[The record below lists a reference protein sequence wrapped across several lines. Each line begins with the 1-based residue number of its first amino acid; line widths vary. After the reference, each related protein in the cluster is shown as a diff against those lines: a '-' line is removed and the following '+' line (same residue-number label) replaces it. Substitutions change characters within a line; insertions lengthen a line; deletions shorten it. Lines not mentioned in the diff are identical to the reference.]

1 MREGQSAVLVIRG
14 EAGIG
19 KSALLQFLVERA
31 TGFTVIHANG
41 VESEM
46 ELPFAAL
53 HQLCSGMLGR
63 LEALPEPQRVAA
75 STAFGLATGES
86 PDRLLTGLA
95 VLNVLSAVSDEAPL
109 LCAVDDA
116 QWLDRESAQV
126 LAFVARRLLADRVGL
141 VFASRDPGG
150 DLSDFPEMT
159 VERLHERDARALLG
173 AVLRVPLDDRVRDRV
188 VAETHGNPLAL
199 VEWPRGVTL
208 SELGGGFAMPALM
221 PIAGQLEEG
230 FRRRVAELP
239 APTQRFLTVVAAE
252 PTGDSVVVWQA
263 ARALGISPRDVA
275 PAIDS
280 GLAEIGVRIWFRHP
294 MVRSAVYGSAS
305 QADRQAAHQQL
316 AAATDPDRD
325 PDRRAWHQALGSPGP
340 DEEIAEALERSA
352 DRAKARGGFGAAGAL
367 LERSVALSVDPRRR
381 SQRILSA
388 SEAHLEA
395 GSYDIAAGL
404 LASAEGAVYDQSG
417 RIHLELLRAAHSV
430 SGGDVRDAPEL
441 WLGAARLLEEVDR
454 QAAGITYL
462 QALGSACVV
471 GNLTRG
477 ISLAE
482 VALATTRFQRSSSPT
497 PTEWLVAGLAQVTVE
512 GPLAAAP
519 ALRRA
524 LRSSRGETSPLQPVH
539 WLGYQE
545 AAATVLWD
553 ADVLH
558 EMALVHVNTA
568 RDLGALNAL
577 PTALNGLALVLVL
590 EGDLDGAGSAMTE
603 ANQVLEATGSHL
615 VVSVDATCAALAGDA
630 KASTVIDQ
638 QAAAARSAGH
648 GLALKG
654 ALWARATLQNSLGQY
669 ENAFVAGNE
678 AMEHPWEWV
687 SHLFFHELVEAAART
702 GRIKDAAH
710 ALDRLG
716 ETVGPDSSDWALG
729 VQARSL
735 ALVASGTHAE
745 DLYREAIERLGRTR
759 IRSEL
764 ARAHLLYGEWLRR
777 ENRRVDARS
786 ELRAAHDMLMTMKF
800 QLFAE
805 RARRELLATGET
817 VRKRTADS
825 LDKLT
830 PQEAHIARLAAE
842 GRTNPEIGAQLF
854 ISPRTVEWHLRKVF
868 TKLSVTSRRE
878 LREVL
883 PRVRLT
889 A

>member
-1 MREGQSAVLVIRG
+1 MLVISG

-19 KSALLQFLVERA
+19 KSRLLQFLGERA
-31 TGFTVIHANG
+31 AGFTVIHANG

-95 VLNVLSAVSDEAPL
+95 VLNVLSAVSEEAPL
-109 LCAVDDA
+109 LCVVDDA

-126 LAFVARRLLADRVGL
+126 LAFVARRLLADRIGL
-141 VFASRDPGG
+141 VFASRDPEADFSG
-150 DLSDFPEMT
+150 FPEMT
-159 VERLHERDARALLG
+159 VRRLHERDARSLLG

-199 VEWPRGVTL
+199 VEWPRGLTL
-208 SELGGGFAMPALM
+208 SELAGGFAMPTLM
-221 PIAGQLEEG
+221 PFPSQLEEG
-230 FRRRVAELP
+230 FRRRLAELP
-239 APTQRFLTVVAAE
+239 ALAQRFLTVASAE
-252 PTGDSVVVWQA
+252 PTGDSVIVWRA
-263 ARALGISPRDVA
+263 ASALGISPQDVA
-275 PAIDS
+275 PAIDA

-294 MVRSAVYGSAS
+294 MVRSAVYGAAS
-305 QADRQAAHQQL
+305 QADRQAAHQRL
-316 AAATDPDRD
+316 ADATDPDTD

-340 DEEIAEALERSA
+340 DEDIAEALERSA
-352 DRAKARGGFGAAGAL
+352 DRAKARGGFAAAGAL
-367 LERSVALSVDPRRR
+367 LERSVALSIDPSGRT
-381 SQRILSA
+381 QRILSA

-404 LASAEGAVYDQSG
+404 LASAEAAVLDDAG
-417 RIHLELLRAAHSV
+417 RIRLELLKAAHSV

-441 WLGAARLLEEVDR
+441 WLGAAKLLEAVDR
-454 QAAGITYL
+454 KAASITYL
-462 QALGSACVV
+462 QALGSACFV

-482 VALATTRFQRSSSPT
+482 VALATSRLPRFRVPT
-497 PTEWLVAGLAQVTVE
+497 PSEWLVAGLAQVTVE

-524 LRSSRGETSPLQPVH
+524 LQSFREETSPLQPVH
-539 WLGYQE
+539 WLGYKE
-545 AAATVLWD
+545 AAAAVLWD

-558 EMALVHVNTA
+558 ELAVVHVKTA

-590 EGDLDGAGSAMTE
+590 EGDLDGAGSALTE

-630 KASTVIDQ
+630 KAGTVIDE
-638 QAAAARSAGH
+638 QAAAARSSGH

-669 ENAFVAGNE
+669 ENAFVASSE
-678 AMEHPWEWV
+678 AMQHPWEWV

-702 GRIKDAAH
+702 GRTKDAAR

-716 ETVGPDSSDWALG
+716 ESVGADGSDWALG

-735 ALVASGTHAE
+735 ALVASGTRAE
-745 DLYREAIERLGRTR
+745 NLYREAIERLSRTR

-825 LDKLT
+825 LDVLT
-830 PQEAHIARLAAE
+830 PQEAHIARLAAD

-883 PRVRLT
+883 PKVRLT